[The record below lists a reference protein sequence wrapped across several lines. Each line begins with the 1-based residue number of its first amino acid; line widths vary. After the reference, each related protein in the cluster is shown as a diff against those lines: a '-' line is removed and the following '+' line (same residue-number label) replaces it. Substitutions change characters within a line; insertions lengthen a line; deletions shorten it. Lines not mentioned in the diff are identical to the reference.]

1 MNRTFSA
8 LKVFA
13 FFFLSVLLNRFSLW
27 AQPTADLI
35 AYYSFDNDPG
45 IVLDETG
52 NNANNG
58 FTNITTYDC
67 GVRGQAI
74 RFDGVDDSIHVE
86 GSQVIE
92 TFGTEDFTLS
102 FYFKSLNAQQTQ
114 NQTILSKR
122 ADCSNQNAFA
132 IRYTP
137 ATRYLNLVFSE
148 DNTLSASISRQLSD
162 EHCWHHI
169 VVMRKGK
176 EVFLYGDGFLLG
188 SVLTS
193 SRVDITNDNQPL
205 RMGVSSC
212 SITDGPFEGL
222 LDELRIYQ
230 RALSSK
236 ELEQLYYRPDQMENG
251 FISVE
256 VPKDTTIYL
265 GNSVEIRLTTTCA
278 NLFQWIPTE
287 GVNNVNIAEPVIQP
301 VESATYYV
309 EITDFFGCTATDSIR
324 INVVDPATLD
334 CVAYLPNAFTPN
346 NDGLNDFFGI
356 DNPYALQDFIS
367 LEIFD
372 RWGNRLFFTTDPFIR
387 WNATFRGA
395 EVNPGVY
402 LYKVN
407 YRCGGEERQQMG
419 QLTLL
424 R

>member
-1 MNRTFSA
+1 MLSVSKAIFLSA
-8 LKVFA
+8 LL
-13 FFFLSVLLNRFSLW
+13 FLSASSSLF
-27 AQPTADLI
+27 AQTTIDLV
-35 AYYSFDNDPG
+35 AYYSFDNDQG
-45 IVLDETG
+45 IIIDETG

-58 FTNITTYDC
+58 FTNITSYDC

-74 RFDGVDDSIHVE
+74 RFDGVDDTIHIV

-114 NQTILSKR
+114 NQTLFSKR

-148 DNTLSASISRQLSD
+148 DNNLSASIARQLSD
-162 EHCWHHI
+162 QHCWHHI
-169 VVMRKGK
+169 VVMRRGK
-176 EVFLYGDGFLLG
+176 EVLLYADGFLVG
-188 SVLTS
+188 SVLTP
-193 SRVDITNDNQPL
+193 SRVDITNDDLPL
-205 RMGVSSC
+205 RIGASSC

-222 LDELRIYQ
+222 LDEVRIYQ

-236 ELEQLYYRPDQMENG
+236 ELEELFYRPDQIENG

-265 GNSVEIRLTTTCA
+265 GNSVDIRLFAPCA
-278 NLFQWIPTE
+278 GLFQWLPTD
-287 GVNNVNIAEPVIQP
+287 GVNNAQIATPVIQP
-301 VESATYYV
+301 TESATYYV
-309 EITDFFGCTATDSIR
+309 EITDLFGCTATDSIR
-324 INVVDPATLD
+324 INVVDPASLECT
-334 CVAYLPNAFTPN
+334 AFLPNAFTPN
-346 NDGLNDFFGI
+346 YDGLNDFFGI
-356 DNPYALQDFIS
+356 DNPYALTDFIS

-387 WNATFRGA
+387 WNGTFRGV

-407 YRCGGEERQQMG
+407 YRCGGQPRQQMG
-419 QLTLL
+419 QVSLL
-424 R
+424 K